1 MKSSDL
7 QMDII
12 QRRAA
17 LLRRRHA
24 ILRAIRTD
32 AVCAAVC
39 LTLLALVFTQM
50 PAPEVAV
57 SGTSPYGSLIFASHA
72 VGVVIG
78 VLAFALGVCATLL
91 CRHIHALGETE
102 RGHES

>member
-32 AVCAAVC
+32 AVC